1 MRYRPGK
8 NWAVTSRPTMRSGRT
23 KRCLI
28 SHRLMS
34 ISATTRARCCS
45 NSKISKERHERNE
58 KPTGRKNKI
67 SAKRQSPRDVQV
79 RVSAR
84 SLILGQ
90 IRKPFLNANHRI
102 LTVRVPQPKTTHL
115 IPQFCLIEK
124 KLDTRTRGRASH

>member
-1 MRYRPGK
+1 MRYQPGK
-8 NWAVTSRPTMRSGRT
+8 NWAVTSRPTTRSGRT

-28 SHRLMS
+28 SHRLMC
-34 ISATTRARCCS
+34 ISSTTRARCCN

-67 SAKRQSPRDVQV
+67 SPNRQSRRDVQL

-90 IRKPFLNANHRI
+90 IRKLFFYTDNRI

-124 KLDTRTRGRASH
+124 KLDKTKRSQ

>member
-1 MRYRPGK
+1 MF
-8 NWAVTSRPTMRSGRT
+8 
-23 KRCLI
+23 
-28 SHRLMS
+28 
-34 ISATTRARCCS
+34 
-45 NSKISKERHERNE
+45 
-58 KPTGRKNKI
+58 
-67 SAKRQSPRDVQV
+67 QV

-124 KLDTRTRGRASH
+124 KLDIG